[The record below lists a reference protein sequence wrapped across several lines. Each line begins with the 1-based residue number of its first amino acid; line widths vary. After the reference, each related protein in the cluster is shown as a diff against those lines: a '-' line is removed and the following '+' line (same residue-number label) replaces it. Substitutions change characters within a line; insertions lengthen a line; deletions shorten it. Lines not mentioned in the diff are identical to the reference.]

1 MNKVFTFLS
10 ALLVTGLMSAQAPL
24 RISYQAVIRNVSG
37 QLVTN
42 TLVGMQ
48 ISILQGTSEGTAV
61 YVETHTP
68 TTNANGLIS
77 VEIGGGTLVSGDF
90 ESIDWADGPYFI
102 KTEIDTEGG
111 ESYEIIG
118 ISRFLSV
125 PYAFYS
131 KTAETLAGRI
141 NEADPLFS
149 AWDKSSGISI
159 TESQITDLGNYISEE
174 TDPLFSLSVA
184 SGITATDTASWNN
197 KIDSYTETDPVF
209 TSWDKSSGISITES
223 QISDLGNYISE
234 ETDPLFS
241 LSVASGITATDT
253 AYWNNKIDSF
263 TETDPVFTSWDKS
276 SGISI
281 TESQISDLGSYIE
294 IETDPG
300 LSANFDLT
308 NAAKGDILRY
318 DGDKFVISSN
328 TEVLSTE
335 EIAGLTPE
343 TGYSVF
349 NRTENIYQ
357 IYTGTGWVAIPVN
370 CWPEPSLADAGEDQ
384 YIEDIKTT
392 VLAANSPKTG
402 HGTGQW
408 SMESGTG
415 GSFENM
421 YDPHTT
427 FTWEEFGNYTLRWT
441 ITTVCGSSY
450 DEMIITSRPEPYSHT
465 ITIDGVNDF
474 TVADEMFQTSSMGYN
489 GYITWD
495 TDYLYLGYKGPDIAS
510 SNTNYFL
517 NIYLGGTPGTMT
529 GRMMNTQ
536 QPMLNFSAGH
546 NIIWNT
552 SNTLLQ
558 SYSYDGSSWITSSL
572 VTPSDISRSSDFVE
586 MRIPLAS
593 LGSPEKLK
601 VHMNMLNATPGGEWS
616 WGAVPSTSF
625 SDRYDPDYTKY
636 FEFNLKDKVKPN
648 QYMPL
653 P

>member
-223 QISDLGNYISE
+223 QISDLG
-234 ETDPLFS
+234 
-241 LSVASGITATDT
+241 
-253 AYWNNKIDSF
+253 
-263 TETDPVFTSWDKS
+263 
-276 SGISI
+276 
-281 TESQISDLGSYIE
+281 SYIE

-408 SMESGTG
+408 SLESGTG
-415 GSFENM
+415 GSFENV

-495 TDYLYLGYKGPDIAS
+495 TDYLYLGYKGSDIAS

-552 SNTLLQ
+552 SNTILQ

-593 LGSPEKLK
+593 LGSPDKLK